1 MRPSDLVFVGIA
13 GETLDR
19 ATAALLAEHQPGGI
33 VLFGRNIAGPEQFL
47 ELVTELRRILPEA
60 VFAIDAEGGR
70 VDRLRDVVAPAPAG
84 ELLARNPPQIAYQA
98 GRWIGQA
105 LRLFDLDMDFAPVVD
120 LDRGERDN
128 SLNGR
133 YLGARPAEVIE
144 RARAFLRGL
153 HAGGVGGCV
162 KHFPGLGGA
171 GEDTHLRGSAVYLPA
186 SELQDDLEPFA
197 TLAPLAG
204 AVMVSHGIYPA
215 YDGEQRPATLSP
227 PILGG
232 LLRGRLG
239 FEGLAFSD
247 DLEMEALA
255 PWGDLAE
262 RSQASFAAGCD
273 ALPICHHCEVLPE
286 VVARLDDPGL
296 ASRRMEAYARLDR
309 YRQRLRT
316 LHEAQEHAVSMRPS
330 RGSHRLDEIRQRL
343 EELGEIARRVETA

>member
-1 MRPSDLVFVGIA
+1 MRPADLVFVGIPA
-13 GETLDR
+13 ETLDR
-19 ATAALLAEHQPGGI
+19 ATAALLTEHQPGGI
-33 VLFGRNIAGPEQFL
+33 VLFGRNIDSPEQFL
-47 ELVTELRRILPEA
+47 ELVTEVRRILPEA

-84 ELLARNPPQIAYQA
+84 ELLARNPPQVAYQA

-128 SLNGR
+128 SLRGR
-133 YLGARPAEVIE
+133 YLGARPEEVVE

-153 HAGGVGGCV
+153 HAGGIGGCV

-171 GEDTHLRGSAVYLPA
+171 GEDTHFRGSAVYLPA
-186 SELQDDLEPFA
+186 SELQADLEPFTA
-197 TLAPLAG
+197 LAPLAG

-247 DLEMEALA
+247 DLEMAALA

-286 VVARLDDPGL
+286 VVARLEDLGL

-316 LHEAQEHAVSMRPS
+316 LHEAHEHTTTHRP
-330 RGSHRLDEIRQRL
+330 GHTSHRLEEIRDRL
-343 EELGEIARRVETA
+343 AELGEIAARVERA